1 MRRQQKVTVGEA
13 NIKIQNKNYA
23 AKKAGE
29 SQKLG
34 NSSDQAALSAA
45 AQGLE
50 LVQQLQSQQRWP
62 NIQAGFVNINI
73 V

>member
-50 LVQQLQSQQRWP
+50 LVQ
-62 NIQAGFVNINI
+62 
-73 V
+73 

>member
-45 AQGLE
+45 A
-50 LVQQLQSQQRWP
+50 
-62 NIQAGFVNINI
+62 
-73 V
+73 